1 MEGKDTGKT
10 NAPRLSLKLKSRHHS
25 LERQSSARDLAVSE
39 HRQDTDSANAISSQS
54 DEIDDHFKEVLR
66 RLVHRLIDS
75 ENAFYALG
83 DRIKKLE
90 QSALDNTCPK
100 GLAIKPVKATG
111 KNAGPLQQ
119 DFDAILKDAQK
130 RIVQAVIKDLKTQE
144 TETSHLC
151 QENRDKIEQS
161 LTEWRQKFRCA
172 DETFLLEADK
182 QLMKARK
189 FVDNFYFQCASLR
202 ASKELQESLKK
213 EAKAKRA
220 ETQMEQDFTPTEQTI
235 TNIVRRELSAVE
247 SKRKKKSR
255 KPETNQ
261 KALASPKPGLGLK
274 FRPTLKPPSET
285 EFLPQIQDFCRSVRL
300 HCKFA
305 NTPGDPNFNPRLYVK
320 SDWNT
325 PREDPDLED
334 KLFHIQQELCRNA
347 SSSKP
352 RWKANLRN
360 NTRQELKNLKENKSV
375 RVTDTDKNL
384 GPAVVTTDWLK
395 TESLKCHCQSK
406 PGNAKRWGSA
416 DFPHIFSI

>member
-1 MEGKDTGKT
+1 MGDDKDTGKT

-130 RIVQAVIKDLKTQE
+130 RILQAVIKDLQTQE
-144 TETSHLC
+144 TETSELC

-172 DETFLLEADK
+172 DETFLPEADK

-202 ASKELQESLKK
+202 ASKELQESLKR

-220 ETQMEQDFTPTEQTI
+220 ETQMEQDFTPTEQNI

-255 KPETNQ
+255 KPVTNQ
-261 KALASPKPGLGLK
+261 KALASPKTGRK
-274 FRPTLKPPSET
+274 
-285 EFLPQIQDFCRSVRL
+285 QRS
-300 HCKFA
+300 
-305 NTPGDPNFNPRLYVK
+305 K
-320 SDWNT
+320 SKERGNST
-325 PREDPDLED
+325 
-334 KLFHIQQELCRNA
+334 
-347 SSSKP
+347 
-352 RWKANLRN
+352 
-360 NTRQELKNLKENKSV
+360 TRQPNSRSQSRDRSRTQPRGRSRNRRDSRNSVSFNEPKRLQASKNSKRRGS
-375 RVTDTDKNL
+375 
-384 GPAVVTTDWLK
+384 GPVK
-395 TESLKCHCQSK
+395 
-406 PGNAKRWGSA
+406 
-416 DFPHIFSI
+416 

>member
-1 MEGKDTGKT
+1 MEDGKDTGKT

-54 DEIDDHFKEVLR
+54 DEIDDYFKEVLR
-66 RLVHRLIDS
+66 RLVHHLIDS

-100 GLAIKPVKATG
+100 GLAITPVKATG

-130 RIVQAVIKDLKTQE
+130 RILQAVIKDLQTQE
-144 TETSHLC
+144 TETSKLC

-161 LTEWRQKFRCA
+161 LTEWRQRFRCA
-172 DETFLLEADK
+172 DETFLPEADK

-202 ASKELQESLKK
+202 ASKELQESLKR

-220 ETQMEQDFTPTEQTI
+220 ETQMEQDFTPTEQNI

-255 KPETNQ
+255 KP
-261 KALASPKPGLGLK
+261 
-274 FRPTLKPPSET
+274 
-285 EFLPQIQDFCRSVRL
+285 
-300 HCKFA
+300 
-305 NTPGDPNFNPRLYVK
+305 
-320 SDWNT
+320 
-325 PREDPDLED
+325 
-334 KLFHIQQELCRNA
+334 
-347 SSSKP
+347 
-352 RWKANLRN
+352 
-360 NTRQELKNLKENKSV
+360 
-375 RVTDTDKNL
+375 
-384 GPAVVTTDWLK
+384 
-395 TESLKCHCQSK
+395 
-406 PGNAKRWGSA
+406 
-416 DFPHIFSI
+416 